1 MKAVKRSLRTGRE
14 KAEEDKV
21 EESTELKLTVNKK
34 RRGQVQIDGRERTRG
49 CPEIS
54 STVTESLAATGSE
67 RGEVSGDED
76 EDDDDAHCHSHRN
89 RVSAE
94 VVRERE

>member
-1 MKAVKRSLRTGRE
+1 M
-14 KAEEDKV
+14 
-21 EESTELKLTVNKK
+21 
-34 RRGQVQIDGRERTRG
+34 
-49 CPEIS
+49 S
-54 STVTESLAATGSE
+54 STVTEALAATGSE

-76 EDDDDAHCHSHRN
+76 EDDDDAHSHRN